1 MRDAPAVHRRI
12 LELYP
17 AVVAGRGIDEALE
30 LIDPDVVDH
39 RGGLDGDHHGRD
51 AWRTKWEGLGSS
63 GFHDLSATVE
73 QNVAAGD
80 TSVNRYTLRGTHT
93 ASGRTYE
100 ISGLDMIIVRNGRVV
115 EHWALGDWDL
125 MRHQLAGGPPQAGR
139 RSA

>member
-1 MRDAPAVHRRI
+1 MLDAPAVHRRI

-17 AVVAGRGIDEALE
+17 AVVAGTALEEALE

-51 AWRTKWEGLGSS
+51 AWRTKWEGLGSA

-80 TSVNRYTLRGTHT
+80 ISTNRYTLRGTHT
-93 ASGRTYE
+93 ASGCRYE
-100 ISGLDMIIVRNGRVV
+100 IGGLDMIRVRDGRVV
-115 EHWALGDWDL
+115 EHWAFGDRDL
-125 MRHQLAGGPPQAGR
+125 MRHQLADDPQDDR

>member
-1 MRDAPAVHRRI
+1 MLDAAGVHRRI

-17 AVVAGRGIDEALE
+17 SVVAGTALDEAME

-51 AWRTKWEGLGSS
+51 AWRTKWEALSEGE
-63 GFHDLSATVE
+63 FHDLSATVE
-73 QNVAAGD
+73 HNVATAD

-93 ASGRTYE
+93 ASGRRYE
-100 ISGLDMIIVRNGRVV
+100 IGGLDMIRVQGGRVV
-115 EHWALGDWDL
+115 EHWAFGDWDL
-125 MRHQLAGGPPQAGR
+125 MRRQIAGAPQEER

>member
-1 MRDAPAVHRRI
+1 MYDAAGVHRRL

-17 AVVAGRGIDEALE
+17 AVVAGTSLDEAME

-51 AWRTKWEGLGSS
+51 AWRTKWEALSEG
-63 GFHDLSATVE
+63 GFRDLSATVE
-73 QNVAAGD
+73 HNVATAD

-93 ASGRTYE
+93 ASGCRYE
-100 ISGLDMIIVRNGRVV
+100 IGGLDMIRVQGGRIV
-115 EHWALGDWDL
+115 EHWAFGDWDL
-125 MRHQLAGGPPQAGR
+125 MRHQLAGGPQDER

>member
-1 MRDAPAVHRRI
+1 MHDAAGVHRRL

-17 AVVAGRGIDEALE
+17 AVVAGTALDEAME

-51 AWRTKWEGLGSS
+51 AWRTKWKALSEGE
-63 GFHDLSATVE
+63 FRDLSATVE
-73 QNVAAGD
+73 HNVATAD

-93 ASGRTYE
+93 ASGRRYE
-100 ISGLDMIIVRNGRVV
+100 IGGLDMIRVQGGRVV
-115 EHWALGDWDL
+115 EHWAFGDWDL
-125 MRHQLAGGPPQAGR
+125 MRHQLAGGPQDER

>member
-1 MRDAPAVHRRI
+1 MHDAAGVHRRI

-17 AVVAGRGIDEALE
+17 AVVAGTALDEAME

-51 AWRTKWEGLGSS
+51 AWRTKWEALLEGE
-63 GFHDLSATVE
+63 FRDLSATVE
-73 QNVAAGD
+73 HNVATAD

-93 ASGRTYE
+93 ASGRRYE
-100 ISGLDMIIVRNGRVV
+100 IGGLDMIRVQGGRVV
-115 EHWALGDWDL
+115 EHWAFGDWDL
-125 MRHQLAGGPPQAGR
+125 MRHQLAGGPQDER

>member
-1 MRDAPAVHRRI
+1 MHDAAGVHRRL

-17 AVVAGRGIDEALE
+17 AVVAGTALDEAME

-51 AWRTKWEGLGSS
+51 AWRTKWEALSEGE
-63 GFHDLSATVE
+63 FRDLSATVE
-73 QNVAAGD
+73 HNVATAD

-93 ASGRTYE
+93 ASGRRYE
-100 ISGLDMIIVRNGRVV
+100 IGGLDMIRVQSGRVV
-115 EHWALGDWDL
+115 EHWAFGDWDL
-125 MRHQLAGGPPQAGR
+125 MRHQLASDPQGER